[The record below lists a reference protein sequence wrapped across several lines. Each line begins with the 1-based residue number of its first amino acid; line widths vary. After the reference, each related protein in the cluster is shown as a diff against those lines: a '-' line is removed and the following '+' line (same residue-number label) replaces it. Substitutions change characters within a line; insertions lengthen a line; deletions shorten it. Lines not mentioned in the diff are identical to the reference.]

1 MLNVKLLDET
11 VYEIESAIE
20 NYSINDNSCVLSLQ
34 LPGNKYQL
42 ESIVESFTID
52 NISKIQIFNG
62 EKLLDTL
69 LNYSKIQQISKFFNE
84 KRDNENNN
92 GEQVT
97 LNVILSK

>member
-42 ESIVESFTID
+42 ENIVESFTID
-52 NISKIQIFNG
+52 NISKI
-62 EKLLDTL
+62 
-69 LNYSKIQQISKFFNE
+69 
-84 KRDNENNN
+84 
-92 GEQVT
+92 
-97 LNVILSK
+97 